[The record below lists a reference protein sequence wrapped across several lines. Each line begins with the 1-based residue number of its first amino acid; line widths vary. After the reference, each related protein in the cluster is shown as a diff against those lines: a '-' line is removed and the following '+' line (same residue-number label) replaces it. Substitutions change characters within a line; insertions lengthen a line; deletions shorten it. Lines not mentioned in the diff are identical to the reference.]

1 MRKLV
6 RVTSV
11 VSRRGILLSSA
22 ALAAACVTGVG
33 DSDSELVITDSGVDT
48 ESLPT
53 ITLNA
58 DHYVTTYAATPE
70 ISTDTWSLTIADRGA
85 VMQVITYAALASLRG
100 RDKEHTLMCISGGP
114 HNLAIGN
121 AVWTG
126 LPVTEL
132 LDALGLAV
140 PDSAVEIKFT
150 GADDYTTSIPV
161 SDLQDG
167 TEHGP
172 LWLVWKMN
180 GEPIPSEHGTI
191 CRFLTPGR
199 YGMKNPKW
207 PTRMEFVDTP
217 YVGYWEQFGWS
228 NDASYKTNGLFL
240 RPSAPT
246 TVPVGPVRVQGVA
259 YAGKDPV
266 VAVDVRVVDAGSDSG
281 ADSGA
286 GAWQPATL
294 EYAPGGDIWVVWS
307 FEYDARE
314 GRHTLQVRST
324 TASGRVSSD
333 SPEGTDFLSG
343 YDGSMEVV
351 VEGVVE

>member
-1 MRKLV
+1 MQKLLQ
-6 RVTSV
+6 VTSV
-11 VSRRGILLSSA
+11 LSRRSILLSSA

-33 DSDSELVITDSGVDT
+33 DADSGLVITDTGVDPDA
-48 ESLPT
+48 LPS
-53 ITLNA
+53 ITPND
-58 DHYVTTYAATPE
+58 DHYVTTYSSTPE
-70 ISTDTWSLTIADRGA
+70 ISTETWTLTLLDRGE
-85 VMQVITYAALASLRG
+85 VMQVITYAALASLQG

-132 LDALGLAV
+132 LDALGLEV
-140 PDSAVEIKFT
+140 PDSAIEIKFT

-161 SDLQDG
+161 ADLQDG

-180 GEPIPSEHGTI
+180 GEAIPPEHGTI

-199 YGMKNPKW
+199 YGTKNPKW
-207 PTRMEFVDTP
+207 PTRLEFVDAP

-228 NDASYKTNGLFL
+228 NDASYKTSGLFL

-246 TVPVGPVRVQGVA
+246 SVEVGPVRVQGVA
-259 YAGKDPV
+259 FAGKDPV
-266 VAVDVRVVDAGSDSG
+266 VAVDIRVVGTG

-286 GAWQPATL
+286 DPGVGAWLPATL
-294 EYAPGGDIWVVWS
+294 EYAPGKDIWVVWS
-307 FEYDARE
+307 FDYDALE
-314 GRHTLQVRST
+314 GRHVLQVRST
-324 TASGRVSSD
+324 TASGSVSGD
-333 SPEGTDFLSG
+333 SAEGTDFLSG

-351 VEGVVE
+351 IEGVVG

>member
-1 MRKLV
+1 MKKLV

-33 DSDSELVITDSGVDT
+33 DGDSGLIITDTGVDT
-48 ESLPT
+48 DALPS
-53 ITLNA
+53 ITPNE
-58 DHYVTTYAATPE
+58 DHYVTTYAGTPE
-70 ISTDTWSLTIADRGA
+70 IDTESWSLTIADRGE
-85 VMQVITYAALASLRG
+85 VLQVITYAALASLQG

-140 PDSAVEIKFT
+140 PDGAVEIKFT

-161 SDLQDG
+161 ADLLDG
-167 TEHGP
+167 TDHGP

-180 GEPIPSEHGTI
+180 GEAIPAEHGTI

-228 NDASYKTNGLFL
+228 NDASYKTSGLFL

-266 VAVDVRVVDAGSDSG
+266 VAVDIRVVESG

-286 GAWQPATL
+286 AGEWQSATL
-294 EYAPGGDIWVVWS
+294 EYAPGKDIWVVWS
-307 FEYDARE
+307 FDYDALE

-333 SPEGTDFLSG
+333 SSEGNDFLSG

-351 VEGVVE
+351 IEGVVE